1 MTAKKIKRLNTLVRQ
16 GVVRWCNLIYFFS
29 KQQVELFYLSLLKI
43 LVITL
48 FIWIYKFYKWLD
60 QMSHIAK
67 FILLTKTEL
76 FDRVWTPLRV
86 FIEIKTLL
94 LPAET
99 KFEQITQNGNI
110 DDWQFPLTSHDLTIN
125 TDIQDADLLYLAAR
139 IQQSCIAQMLM
150 NSALPKQFLFQWE
163 LRFQAQKY
171 HTLSNTNCKDTN
183 LIFLLLEWIKIKV
196 VQFDVE
202 SSKILQFQ
210 CKSFSINTAISLL
223 FSNEIYAG
231 TFSYFPNLRDSEVMQ
246 YFIFM

>member
-1 MTAKKIKRLNTLVRQ
+1 MTRSI
-16 GVVRWCNLIYFFS
+16 F
-29 KQQVELFYLSLLKI
+29 
-43 LVITL
+43 
-48 FIWIYKFYKWLD
+48 
-60 QMSHIAK
+60 
-67 FILLTKTEL
+67 LTKTEL
-76 FDRVWTPLRV
+76 FGCVWTPLQV
-86 FIEIKTLL
+86 FIKIKTLL

-125 TDIQDADLLYLAAR
+125 TDIQDADLIYLAAR
-139 IQQSCIAQMLM
+139 IQQSFIAQLLI
-150 NSALPKQFLFQWE
+150 NSALTKQFLFLWE

-196 VQFDVE
+196 VQIDVE

-231 TFSYFPNLRDSEVMQ
+231 TFSYFPNLRSNVIF
-246 YFIFM
+246 YFYGKRQRWFTHTTCAMESDG